1 MVAAYAQAASG
12 ASQPAS
18 GVSEPPSAS
27 VSCPNG
33 TSACGGASLQL
44 LSPVQDATTHH
55 SMAMTALGVS
65 LVILVAAVYAII
77 MMKRWS

>member
-1 MVAAYAQAASG
+1 MGAAFAQAASG

-44 LSPVQDATTHH
+44 LSPVQDAANHH
-55 SMAMTALGVS
+55 AMALGVS
-65 LVILVAAVYAII
+65 FVIVVAAVYAII
-77 MMKRWS
+77 MMRRWS